1 MNKNEFLKN
10 IQEEKKYTVK
20 SFKFPAQNE
29 CIMLSGKGL
38 KTKNDYII
46 DINRKQATLERITF
60 QDRFQT
66 TIVLLRLDIGTK
78 IHTNPDNKKVS
89 GNHIHIYCDDYKDT
103 FAYELDDLILSEINP
118 NFDLSRFKTNNHYD
132 LFYNFS
138 KFCNF
143 IDKPLM
149 ETTFY

>member
-103 FAYELDDLILSEINP
+103 FAYELNDPILSEINP
-118 NFDLSRFKTNNHYD
+118 SFDLSKFKTSNHYE
-132 LFYNFS
+132 LFYHFS

-143 IDKPLM
+143 IDRPLM
-149 ETTFY
+149 ETSFY